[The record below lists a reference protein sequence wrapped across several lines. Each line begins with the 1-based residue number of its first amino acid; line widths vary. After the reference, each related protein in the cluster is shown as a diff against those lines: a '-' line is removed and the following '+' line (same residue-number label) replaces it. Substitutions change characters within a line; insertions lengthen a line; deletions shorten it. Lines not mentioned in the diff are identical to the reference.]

1 MGLYSFIHSRFAY
14 LDFDKQNFMD
24 TYFFEFVLDYL
35 SIEIYK
41 HQDELTLINSIDYL
55 CSTLDEFYDEEY
67 FLDLLIDFINS
78 YNHFSKKSIVW
89 IPTTSDITEI
99 RFQNDSITFTG
110 NIKRSKDNFLFLFNQ
125 LVSKGRK
132 LYGKLYR

>member
-110 NIKRSKDNFLFLFNQ
+110 NIKRSKDNILFLFNQ

>member
-110 NIKRSKDNFLFLFNQ
+110 NIKRSKDNFFFLFNQ